1 MTMTDVPLE
10 ALSSID
16 GFIAAAL
23 VDTNSGSALASYG
36 HGIDLTVAAAGNT
49 EVIRC
54 KRKVTQQ
61 LGLGDDID
69 DILITLSQQYHLI
82 RPLDCNNA
90 LFLYVAL
97 ERCKANLA
105 MARHE
110 LRKFEKT
117 LTIASTNAL
126 DKF

>member
-1 MTMTDVPLE
+1 MTMTEVPLE

-23 VDTNSGSALASYG
+23 VDTNSGSALATYG

-49 EVIRC
+49 EVFRC
-54 KRKVTQQ
+54 KRKVAQD
-61 LGLGDDID
+61 LGLADDID
-69 DILITLSQQYHLI
+69 DILVTLSAQYHLI
-82 RPLDCNNA
+82 RPLESNKT

-105 MARHE
+105 LARHE
-110 LRKFEKT
+110 LKKFEKT
-117 LTIASTNAL
+117 LKLS
-126 DKF
+126 